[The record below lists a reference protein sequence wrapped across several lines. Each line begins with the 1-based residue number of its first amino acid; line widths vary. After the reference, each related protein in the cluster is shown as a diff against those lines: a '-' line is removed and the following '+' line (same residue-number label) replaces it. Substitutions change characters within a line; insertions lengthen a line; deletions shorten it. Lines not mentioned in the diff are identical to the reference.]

1 MARRLTETAIT
12 SRAARKALEAG
23 VYWRS
28 IDPDVHIGYR
38 KGKQGG
44 RWLARWY
51 AGDQKYSQATLG
63 TADDILSEGN
73 LSFDA
78 AVKLAR
84 ETVEQ
89 ARLHARLDAA
99 GPPVTIRAAVETYT
113 QMRDARDT
121 VRKGRPCRSD
131 ASSRLTLHVL
141 GNSKLSLKALRDLT
155 DQDLM
160 KWVAGLDPVLKLS
173 TKRRLINDFKAALNK
188 AYIGNR
194 AALPADFDKTVKFGL
209 ALDDDAVSEE
219 TVHEV
224 RENQILK
231 DEQIRQIIE
240 AAQDLDEDGDFA
252 RLVIVL
258 AATGARFSQARRI
271 LVSDVQIQH
280 SRMLV
285 PNSWK
290 GMKNEIV
297 RVPVPI
303 GSDVIQALIPAIEGK
318 LPDAPLLERW
328 TSKQIGPAKWER
340 VKRGPWKTA
349 SEMTRDWKKL
359 IKALELPGVVAYS
372 LRHSSIVRGIR
383 VGLPIRLV
391 AASHDTSVQMI
402 ESHYSRWIT
411 DGLEELTA
419 RAIVPLI
426 AQGEPTADRKAAS
439 DRNG

>member
-1 MARRLTETAIT
+1 MSRRLTETAIT
-12 SRAARKALEAG
+12 TRAARRALGAG

-51 AGDQKYSQATLG
+51 AGDQKYCQATLG

-78 AVKLAR
+78 AVKVAR

-89 ARLHARLDAA
+89 ARLLARLDAA
-99 GPPVTIRAAVETYT
+99 GPPVTIRTAVETYT
-113 QMRDARDT
+113 NMRDARDT

-131 ASSRLTLHVL
+131 ASSRLALHVL
-141 GNSKLSLKALRDLT
+141 GNSKLSEKPLRNLT

-160 KWVAGLDPVLKLS
+160 KWVAGLDPGLKLT

-209 ALDDDAVSEE
+209 ALDEAVAEN
-219 TVHEV
+219 TFQEV

-240 AAQDLDEDGDFA
+240 AAKDLDDDGDFA

-280 SRMLV
+280 SRIFI

-290 GMKNEIV
+290 GKKNEIAH
-297 RVPVPI
+297 VPVPI
-303 GSDVIQALIPAIEGK
+303 GRDVLQALMPAIEGRS
-318 LPDAPLLERW
+318 PDAHLLERW
-328 TSKQIGPAKWER
+328 NLKQIGPAEWER
-340 VKRGPWKTA
+340 VDRGPWKTA
-349 SEMTRDWKKL
+349 SEMTRTWNKL
-359 IKALELPGVVAYS
+359 VKAAGLPRVIAYS

-391 AASHDTSVQMI
+391 AASHDTGVQSI
-402 ESHYSRWIT
+402 ERHYSRWIT
-411 DGLEELTA
+411 DGLEELTV

-426 AQGEPTADRKAAS
+426 AQD
-439 DRNG
+439 

>member
-1 MARRLTETAIT
+1 MT
-12 SRAARKALEAG
+12 SRAARKALGAG

-38 KGKQGG
+38 KGKLGG

-89 ARLHARLDAA
+89 ARLLARLDAA

-121 VRKGRPCRSD
+121 VRKGRPSRSD

-141 GNSKLSLKALRDLT
+141 GNSTLSVKALRDLT

-160 KWVAGLDPVLKLS
+160 KWVAGLDPDLKLS

-209 ALDDDAVSEE
+209 ALDGAVSED
-219 TVHEV
+219 TIHEV

-240 AAQDLDEDGDFA
+240 AAQGLDEDGDFA

-271 LVSDVQIQH
+271 LVSDLQAQH
-280 SRMLV
+280 SRLLV

-290 GMKNEIV
+290 TMTNEIV

-303 GSDVIQALIPAIEGK
+303 GSDVLQALIPATEGK
-318 LPDAPLLERW
+318 SPDAPLLERW
-328 TSKQIGPAKWER
+328 SSKQIGPAKWER

-349 SEMTRDWKKL
+349 SEMTRDWNKL
-359 IKALELPGVVAYS
+359 VKALGLPGVVAYS

-419 RAIVPLI
+419 RAIVPLL
-426 AQGEPTADRKAAS
+426 AKGFRS
-439 DRNG
+439 

>member
-1 MARRLTETAIT
+1 MT

-38 KGKQGG
+38 KGKLGG

-89 ARLHARLDAA
+89 ARLLARLDAA

-121 VRKGRPCRSD
+121 VRKGRPSRSD
-131 ASSRLTLHVL
+131 AASRLTLHVL
-141 GNSKLSLKALRDLT
+141 GNSTLSVKALRDLT

-160 KWVAGLDPVLKLS
+160 KWVTGLDPDLKLS

-209 ALDDDAVSEE
+209 ALDGAVSEN
-219 TVHEV
+219 TIHEV

-231 DEQIRQIIE
+231 DEQIRQIIV
-240 AAQDLDEDGDFA
+240 AAQGLDEDGDFA

-258 AATGARFSQARRI
+258 AATGARFSQARRL
-271 LVSDVQIQH
+271 LVSDVQAQH
-280 SRMLV
+280 SRLLV
-285 PNSWK
+285 PSSWK
-290 GMKNEIV
+290 SMKNEIV

-303 GSDVIQALIPAIEGK
+303 GSDVLQALIPAIEGK
-318 LPDAPLLERW
+318 SPDAPLLERW

-349 SEMTRDWKKL
+349 SEMTRDWNTLVKGL
-359 IKALELPGVVAYS
+359 GLPGVVAYS

-383 VGLPIRLV
+383 MGLPIRLV

-419 RAIVPLI
+419 RAIVPLL
-426 AQGEPTADRKAAS
+426 AKGFRS
-439 DRNG
+439 

>member
-1 MARRLTETAIT
+1 MSRRLTETALT

-38 KGKQGG
+38 KGKLGG

-63 TADDILSEGN
+63 TADDILSEGT

-89 ARLHARLDAA
+89 ARLLARLDAA

-113 QMRDARDT
+113 QMRDTRDT
-121 VRKGRPCRSD
+121 VRKGRACRSD
-131 ASSRLTLHVL
+131 ASSRLNLHVL
-141 GNSKLSLKALRDLT
+141 GNSKLSEKTLRDLT

-160 KWVAGLDPVLKLS
+160 KWVAALDPDLKLT
-173 TKRRLINDFKAALNK
+173 TKRRLINDFKAALNQ

-209 ALDDDAVSEE
+209 ALDEAVSED
-219 TVHEV
+219 TFHEV
-224 RENQILK
+224 RDNQILK

-240 AAQDLDEDGDFA
+240 AAQELDEDGDFA

-258 AATGARFSQARRI
+258 AATGTRFSQARRI
-271 LVSDVQIQH
+271 LVSDLQIQY
-280 SRMLV
+280 SRMFI

-290 GMKNEIV
+290 GSEPPRNCRRPFGLSYAAME
-297 RVPVPI
+297 
-303 GSDVIQALIPAIEGK
+303 
-318 LPDAPLLERW
+318 
-328 TSKQIGPAKWER
+328 TS
-340 VKRGPWKTA
+340 
-349 SEMTRDWKKL
+349 
-359 IKALELPGVVAYS
+359 
-372 LRHSSIVRGIR
+372 SSM
-383 VGLPIRLV
+383 
-391 AASHDTSVQMI
+391 A
-402 ESHYSRWIT
+402 
-411 DGLEELTA
+411 
-419 RAIVPLI
+419 
-426 AQGEPTADRKAAS
+426 
-439 DRNG
+439 

>member
-1 MARRLTETAIT
+1 
-12 SRAARKALEAG
+12 
-23 VYWRS
+23 
-28 IDPDVHIGYR
+28 
-38 KGKQGG
+38 
-44 RWLARWY
+44 
-51 AGDQKYSQATLG
+51 
-63 TADDILSEGN
+63 
-73 LSFDA
+73 
-78 AVKLAR
+78 
-84 ETVEQ
+84 
-89 ARLHARLDAA
+89 
-99 GPPVTIRAAVETYT
+99 
-113 QMRDARDT
+113 
-121 VRKGRPCRSD
+121 
-131 ASSRLTLHVL
+131 
-141 GNSKLSLKALRDLT
+141 
-155 DQDLM
+155 M
-160 KWVAGLDPVLKLS
+160 KWVAGLDPDLKLT

-194 AALPADFDKTVKFGL
+194 ATLPADFDKTVKFGL
-209 ALDDDAVSEE
+209 ALDDAVSEE

-318 LPDAPLLERW
+318 SPDAPLLERW
-328 TSKQIGPAKWER
+328 SSKQIGPAKWER

-359 IKALELPGVVAYS
+359 VKALGLPGVVAYS

-426 AQGEPTADRKAAS
+426 AQGELTADRPTAS
-439 DRNG
+439 DLKD